1 MKYEN
6 VCITLLPDML
16 ICGLLIQMVIKQS
29 DSLACLPALA
39 EDGQEVPEN
48 NYLLSSDSS
57 VTILR
62 SNRVID
68 CVLI

>member
-6 VCITLLPDML
+6 VCITMLPGML
-16 ICGLLIQMVIKQS
+16 FCGLLIQMVIKQS
-29 DSLACLPALA
+29 DRLACLPALA
-39 EDGQEVPEN
+39 EDGQKVPKN

-62 SNRVID
+62 SNRVIGF
-68 CVLI
+68 VWI

>member
-6 VCITLLPDML
+6 VCITILPDML
-16 ICGLLIQMVIKQS
+16 FCGLLIQMVIKQS

-39 EDGQEVPEN
+39 EDGQEVPKN

-62 SNRVID
+62 SNPLMG
-68 CVLI
+68 CKLI